1 MRVLKEETGEQVEVL
16 TTGMS
21 DLVEHFWKDVVFHD
35 RSYTLWSDAERIYLT
50 VHDSGK
56 PIVKV
61 DWSMSEVDTALKALR
76 REILASTQPEPH
88 E

>member
-1 MRVLKEETGEQVEVL
+1 MRVLKQWSGNQAEAL

-21 DLVEHFWKDVVFHD
+21 DLVEHFWKDILFQD
-35 RSYTLWSDAERIYLT
+35 RSYTIWSDADRIYLT

-76 REILASTQPEPH
+76 REILANTQPDPH